1 MKYFLVLALV
11 ALVFFFWQAKRRADI
26 GQRKPPS
33 SNTRPTPPT
42 RQSKLQTTDM
52 VACDVCQ
59 LHLPRN
65 EALHVRQASYCCE
78 AHRLQAE
85 RGL

>member
-1 MKYFLVLALV
+1 MKYFLVFALV

-26 GQRKPPS
+26 GQRTPPGAS
-33 SNTRPTPPT
+33 ARPT
-42 RQSKLQTTDM
+42 RQAKLQTTEM
-52 VACDVCQ
+52 VACAVCQ

-65 EALHVRQASYCCE
+65 EALQIRHISYCCE
-78 AHRLQAE
+78 AHRLEGE